1 MKKTIGIIAITGLT
15 VALTLSACGDASKK
29 HAEEAKENVKEANK
43 EMKEAVK
50 DAEEEAKIRATENW
64 TRFKNESDSTI
75 AVMENQV
82 KNYRL
87 RISKANKKEKERLN
101 GELDKLEQ
109 NLSELKKKVNQRND
123 EFRESLKSLDKSI
136 DAKRDSI
143 KQELKH
149 DMDGLGKALNDFF
162 RKNVE
167 SNE

>member
-15 VALTLSACGDASKK
+15 VALTLSGCGDASKK

-43 EMKEAVK
+43 DMKEAVK

-64 TRFKNESDSTI
+64 TKFKNESDSTI

-82 KNYRL
+82 KEYREK
-87 RISKANKKEKERLN
+87 ISKANKKEKERLN

-109 NLSELKKKVNQRND
+109 NLNKLKKKLNQRND
-123 EFRESLKSLDKSI
+123 EFKKSLKRLDESV
-136 DAKRDSI
+136 DAKSDSI

-149 DMDGLGKALNDFF
+149 DMDGLNKALKDFF
-162 RKNVE
+162 KDNVE
-167 SNE
+167 SK